1 MNQQKIEL
9 SRAACL
15 LECMATNMVGAL
27 QDAQTDNQRK
37 IISEQ
42 IDAIDIA
49 LDALQG
55 NPEIIAKHR
64 ERDAKFEM
72 QRQKTRFERITESP
86 EKLSE
91 FIDEIFTNCEAWCP
105 LHDPMEKYI
114 GSRCDGKCKEHMV
127 EYLNEVI

>member
-1 MNQQKIEL
+1 MNQQKIEP

-27 QDAQTDNQRK
+27 QDAQTDRQRK

-55 NPEIIAKHR
+55 DPEVIAKHK
-64 ERDAKFEM
+64 ERAAKFEM
-72 QRQKTRFERITESP
+72 QRKKTRFERITESP
-86 EKLSE
+86 EALAE
-91 FIDEIFTNCEAWCP
+91 FIDDKSGNCESWCP
-105 LHDPMEKYI
+105 LYDPMEKYI